1 MRSAS
6 APAARRKSRAGIAQV
21 LQKHGGAR
29 GAANQVQ
36 FNQVRVQSARRRSG
50 EENGHAHA
58 AATPPSLGRHSR
70 VGPSDT

>member
-1 MRSAS
+1 MRSVS

-36 FNQVRVQSARRRSG
+36 SVRRRSG
-50 EENGHAHA
+50 DESGGAS
-58 AATPPSLGRHSR
+58 PPPGMGRHSR

>member
-36 FNQVRVQSARRRSG
+36 SVRRRSG
-50 EENGHAHA
+50 DESGGAS
-58 AATPPSLGRHSR
+58 PPAMGRHSR